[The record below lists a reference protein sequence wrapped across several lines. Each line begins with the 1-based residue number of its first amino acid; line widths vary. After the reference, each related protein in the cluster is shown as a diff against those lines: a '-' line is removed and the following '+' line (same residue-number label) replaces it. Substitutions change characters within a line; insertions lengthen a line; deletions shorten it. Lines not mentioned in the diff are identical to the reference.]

1 MAGGGQ
7 ASKKRSVKR
16 SVATLTLCGLL
27 MVAAVYG
34 FMRYMEPKPTPLQG
48 FTAPFVFGNFRLP
61 ADNALTQEAVRLGRR
76 LFYDKRLSG
85 DNTVSCSTCH
95 IQQLAFTDGRA
106 RAVGISGELLEFN
119 SMSLANL
126 MWGARHFFWNG
137 RADSLEEQALIPI
150 QHPDEMAQNLDE
162 LIDELKADDT
172 YPDLF
177 RRAYGKISAG
187 NIARALAGFER
198 TLISA
203 DSKYDQYLRGELRL
217 SAEEELGRKLFMA
230 HPDVKVSQR
239 GANCIDCH
247 SQFLTSGFN
256 AQFDGFL
263 NNGLDTEA
271 MLKPGLQLVT
281 GQVADR
287 GKFKVP
293 TLRNIALTAPYMHD
307 GRFST
312 LEQVLDHYN
321 EGIRFSDTLSPLIM
335 EADNQQQDAVNIR
348 ISLNLNESEKRA
360 VIAFLHTLTDHSFIT
375 EGKFS
380 NPFDAETKPDE

>member
-1 MAGGGQ
+1 
-7 ASKKRSVKR
+7 
-16 SVATLTLCGLL
+16 
-27 MVAAVYG
+27 
-34 FMRYMEPKPTPLQG
+34 MEPKPTPLQG

-61 ADNALTQEAVRLGRR
+61 ADNALTEEAVRLGRR
-76 LFYDKRLSG
+76 LFYDERLSG
-85 DNTVSCSTCH
+85 DNTVSCATCH
-95 IQQLAFTDGRA
+95 MQQLAFTDGRA
-106 RAVGISGELLEFN
+106 RAVGVSGELLEFN
-119 SMSLANL
+119 SMSLVNL

-137 RADSLEEQALIPI
+137 RADSLEEQALLPI
-150 QHPDEMAQNLDE
+150 QHPDEMAQDLDE
-162 LIDELKADDT
+162 LIDELNADDT
-172 YPDLF
+172 YRDLF
-177 RRAYGKISAG
+177 RRAYGKISAE
-187 NIARALAGFER
+187 NIARALASFER

-247 SQFLTSGFN
+247 SQFLTSGFK
-256 AQFDGFL
+256 AQFDGFS

-271 MLKPGLQLVT
+271 MLQPGLQFVT
-281 GQVADR
+281 GRVADR

-335 EADNQQQDAVNIR
+335 EADNQQQDSVNIR

-375 EGKFS
+375 NGKFS